1 MPEQHPADFGFE
13 SSQKIANPK
22 PAAVATASPAVPKVT
37 TLNSRN
43 GHFAVKILSCTR
55 KLIPMTNL
63 LLSAFYDNV
72 NKNVGPTLM
81 WVFFLLMI
89 IELIYVMVKY
99 LGSSNEK

>member
-1 MPEQHPADFGFE
+1 MQ
-13 SSQKIANPK
+13 
-22 PAAVATASPAVPKVT
+22 
-37 TLNSRN
+37 
-43 GHFAVKILSCTR
+43 R
-55 KLIPMTNL
+55 KLIYMNNL

-99 LGSSNEK
+99 LNSNDSKK

>member
-1 MPEQHPADFGFE
+1 MQ
-13 SSQKIANPK
+13 
-22 PAAVATASPAVPKVT
+22 
-37 TLNSRN
+37 
-43 GHFAVKILSCTR
+43 R
-55 KLIPMTNL
+55 KLTHMNHL

-99 LGSSNEK
+99 LDSNDAKK